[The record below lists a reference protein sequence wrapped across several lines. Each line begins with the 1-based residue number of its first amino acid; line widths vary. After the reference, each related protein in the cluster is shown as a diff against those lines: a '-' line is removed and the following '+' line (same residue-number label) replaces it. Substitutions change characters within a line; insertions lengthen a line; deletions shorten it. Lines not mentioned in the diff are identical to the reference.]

1 VLQELVHHLGRDH
14 RDLGCF
20 VQSEHLSI
28 VVLILYGMHKIP
40 YNPTQHCSRVSSYY
54 NAFA

>member
-14 RDLGCF
+14 RDLGCC